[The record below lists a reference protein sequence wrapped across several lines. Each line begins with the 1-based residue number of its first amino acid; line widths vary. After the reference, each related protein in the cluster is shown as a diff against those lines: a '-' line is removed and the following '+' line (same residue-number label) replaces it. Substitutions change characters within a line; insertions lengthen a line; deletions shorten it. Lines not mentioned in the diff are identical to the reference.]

1 MEREVVFE
9 KYDWKLERSYNPEVK
24 ITALS
29 IKKPEN
35 VDGIS
40 IVIDMDGFNNGK
52 MLIDNLTVYIDSY
65 SFRNL
70 TNFREFI
77 IQQQHAAEFIEAAM
91 IWIKDNGFCR

>member
-29 IKKPEN
+29 IKKPKN

-52 MLIDNLTVYIDSY
+52 MLVDNLTVYIDSY
-65 SFRNL
+65 SFKNL
-70 TNFREFI
+70 TLSLLLYSLLSSFPSLRLFL
-77 IQQQHAAEFIEAAM
+77 
-91 IWIKDNGFCR
+91 KS